1 MSGDA
6 EFGTIRAEITANVRR
21 ARADDLPA
29 LEWMGLYTRH
39 RDVIERA
46 FAAQQRGDGL
56 MLLAISAG
64 FPIAQVW
71 IDFTGGSAPETAVL
85 WAVRTFFPLQRT
97 GIGRRMM
104 EIAEAELRRRGYQGI
119 ELEVEA
125 WNEKALGFYQRLGW
139 RVERHPN
146 GDKGWLLG
154 KRL

>member
-6 EFGTIRAEITANVRR
+6 EFGTIRAEITADVRR
-21 ARADDLPA
+21 ARAGDLPA

-46 FAAQQRGDGL
+46 FAAQERGDGL
-56 MLLAISAG
+56 MLLAVSAD

-71 IDFTGGSAPETAVL
+71 IDFLGGSEPDTAMF

-104 EIAEAELRRRGYQGI
+104 EIAEAELRRRGYRSV
-119 ELEVEA
+119 ELEVEG
-125 WNEKALGFYQRLGW
+125 WNAKALGFYERLGW
-139 RVERHPN
+139 QVKERSDGPE
-146 GDKGWLLG
+146 GWLLG
-154 KRL
+154 KPL